1 MPANTQESRII
12 LAIEAVRSTKR
23 MSLRAAAKTY
33 GVPESSLRYRI
44 KGRVEKHEKRN
55 AAHNLTESEEE
66 TLVRYILDLDSRG
79 FPPRIEGVK
88 DMADLLL
95 MMRGAKR
102 VGKQWAYRFI
112 RRHPELKTRFSRA
125 YDFQRA
131 LYEDYSLI
139 NA

>member
-1 MPANTQESRII
+1 
-12 LAIEAVRSTKR
+12 

-33 GVPESSLRYRI
+33 SVPESSLRYRI
-44 KGRVEKHEKRN
+44 KGRIVKYEKRN
-55 AAHNLTESEEE
+55 VVYNLTESEEE

-88 DMADLLL
+88 DIADLFL

-112 RRHPELKTRFSRA
+112 RRYPKLKTRFSRV

-131 LYEDYSLI
+131 FCKDYNLI
-139 NA
+139 NT